1 MKTFENTLF
10 IKIKHLH
17 NYSVTYSFDV
27 DRVIAKPF

>member
-1 MKTFENTLF
+1 MNTFENALI

-17 NYSVTYSFDV
+17 NYSVTYIFDV